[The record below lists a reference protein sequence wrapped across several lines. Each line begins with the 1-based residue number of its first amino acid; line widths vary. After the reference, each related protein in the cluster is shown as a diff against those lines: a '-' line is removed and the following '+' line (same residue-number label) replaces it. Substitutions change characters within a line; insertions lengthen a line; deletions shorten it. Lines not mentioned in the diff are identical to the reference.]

1 MECKLHRYQEY
12 SKDWIIEHPY
22 SALLLDMGL
31 GKTLSSLSAID
42 ELLSVYGVIDK
53 VLVIAPLSVAQNT
66 WDAEIKKWDHLNHLT
81 YTKVL
86 GSKQEREAA
95 LKEEVDIYLINRENV
110 VWLVDYYKK
119 RWPFKTVIID
129 ELSSFK
135 DPKSKRFKAL
145 RKVRPMMGRV
155 VGLTGTPAP
164 NTLIDL
170 WPQIYLLDQGER
182 LGKTITSYRNK
193 YFRPSQQNGY
203 IVYSWEL
210 LPGAEKEIYDKISDI
225 CVSMKAKDYLNLPER
240 IDNNVTV
247 ELDQTETKH
256 YKTLERDY
264 VLSLS
269 ESDVVAAN
277 AAVLSNKLLQM
288 ANGCIYDENEEPKII
303 HDKKLEALE
312 RIIEEAQGQPI
323 LVFYS
328 YKHDLARIKK
338 KFKQATALDI
348 KSNHIEEWNKGNIEL
363 LLAHPQSAG
372 HGLNLQKGGHII
384 VWFGL
389 TWSLEY
395 YQQANARLDRQGQTE
410 SVIVHHLVAKN
421 TLDEQVLQA
430 LQHKEVGQNALLEA
444 VKARIENVRKGDCYG
459 KGYS

>member
-1 MECKLHRYQEY
+1 MKC
-12 SKDWIIEHPY
+12 IFHPY
-22 SALLLDMGL
+22 QNYTKGFILDHPYAGVLLDMGL
-31 GKTLSSLSAID
+31 GKTLSSLSAVE
-42 ELLSVYGVIDK
+42 ELIHTFSIVDK

-66 WDAEIKKWDHLNHLT
+66 WDAEIKKWDHLQHLT
-81 YTKVL
+81 YSKVL
-86 GSKQEREAA
+86 GTQEQRIEALNTKA
-95 LKEEVDIYLINRENV
+95 DIYLINRENV
-110 VWLVDYYKK
+110 VWLVEHYKK

-145 RKVRPMMGRV
+145 RKVRPLMERV
-155 VGLTGTPAP
+155 IGLTGTPAP

-170 WPQIYLLDQGER
+170 WPQIYLLDRGER
-182 LGKTITSYRNK
+182 LGKTITQYRNK
-193 YFRPSQQNGY
+193 YFRPAQQNGH

-210 LPGAEKEIYDKISDI
+210 LPGAEEEIYQKIGDI
-225 CVSMKAKDYLNLPER
+225 CVSMKAKDHLDLPER
-240 IDNNVTV
+240 INNYVTV
-247 ELDQTETKH
+247 NLTPAERTK

-264 VLSLS
+264 VLELTN
-269 ESDVVAAN
+269 SDVVAAN

-288 ANGCIYDENEEPKII
+288 ANGCIYDEEDQPQII
-303 HDKKLEALE
+303 HEAKLDALE

-328 YKHDLARIKK
+328 YKHDLARILKR
-338 KFKQATALDI
+338 FKQATALDI
-348 KSNHIEEWNKGNIEL
+348 KSDHIDQWNDGKIDL

-410 SVIVHHLVAKN
+410 SVIVHHIVAKD
-421 TLDEQVLQA
+421 TLDEQVIGA
-430 LQHKEVGQNALLEA
+430 LQQKEVNQDALLEA
-444 VKARIENVRKGDCYG
+444 VKARIEEVQQCMRVKKDP
-459 KGYS
+459 

>member
-1 MECKLHRYQEY
+1 
-12 SKDWIIEHPY
+12 
-22 SALLLDMGL
+22 MGL
-31 GKTLSSLSAID
+31 GKTLSSLSAVE
-42 ELLSVYGVIDK
+42 ELIHTFSIVDK

-66 WDAEIKKWDHLNHLT
+66 WDAEIKKWDHLQHLT
-81 YTKVL
+81 YSKVL
-86 GSKQEREAA
+86 GTQEQRIEALNTKA
-95 LKEEVDIYLINRENV
+95 DIYLINRENV
-110 VWLVDYYKK
+110 VWLVEHYKK

-145 RKVRPMMGRV
+145 RKVRPLMERV
-155 VGLTGTPAP
+155 IGLTGTPAP

-170 WPQIYLLDQGER
+170 WPQIYLLDRGER
-182 LGKTITSYRNK
+182 LGKTITQYRNK
-193 YFRPSQQNGY
+193 YFRPAQQNGH

-210 LPGAEKEIYDKISDI
+210 LPGAEEEIYQKIGDI
-225 CVSMKAKDYLNLPER
+225 CVSMKAKDHLDLPER
-240 IDNNVTV
+240 INNYVTV
-247 ELDQTETKH
+247 NLTPAERTK

-264 VLSLS
+264 VLELTN
-269 ESDVVAAN
+269 SDVVAAN

-288 ANGCIYDENEEPKII
+288 ANGCIYDEEDQPQII
-303 HDKKLEALE
+303 HEAKLDALE

-328 YKHDLARIKK
+328 YKHDLARILKR
-338 KFKQATALDI
+338 FKQATALDI
-348 KSNHIEEWNKGNIEL
+348 KSDHIDQWNDGKIDL

-410 SVIVHHLVAKN
+410 SVIVHHIVAKD
-421 TLDEQVLQA
+421 TLDEQVIGA
-430 LQHKEVGQNALLEA
+430 LQQKEVNQDALLEA
-444 VKARIENVRKGDCYG
+444 VKARIEEVQQCMRVKKDP
-459 KGYS
+459 